1 MGERREFL
9 HGDYAGDSHDR
20 EGRVW
25 GHRQWPDEVKARI
38 VSESLRPGVTVNEVA
53 DRYGLKPNHLSS
65 WRTMARQ
72 GKLVLPAPENAMEFA
87 ALVVDTPVGEPPIK
101 EVARPE
107 IIVGPVMIRLEEGA
121 SVTRIVAV
129 ARALASA

>member
-1 MGERREFL
+1 M
-9 HGDYAGDSHDR
+9 
-20 EGRVW
+20 W

>member
-1 MGERREFL
+1 METTLEVLTIGK
-9 HGDYAGDSHDR
+9 AGR
-20 EGRVW
+20 G

-38 VSESLRPGVTVNEVA
+38 VSESLRPGMTVNEVT

-72 GKLVLPAPENAMEFA
+72 GKLVLPAPEDAMEFA
-87 ALVVDTPVGEPPIK
+87 AMVVDTPVSEPPIK
-101 EVARPE
+101 EVTRPE
-107 IIVGPVMIRLEEGA
+107 IIIGPVMIRLEEGA
-121 SVTRIVAV
+121 SAARIVAV

>member
-1 MGERREFL
+1 METTLEILTTGK
-9 HGDYAGDSHDR
+9 AGR
-20 EGRVW
+20 G

-65 WRTMARQ
+65 WRTLARQ
-72 GKLVLPAPENAMEFA
+72 GKLVLPVPEDAMEFA
-87 ALVVDTPVGEPPIK
+87 AMVVDTPVAEPPIK
-101 EVARPE
+101 EVTRPE
-107 IIVGPVMIRLEEGA
+107 IIVGPVLIRLEEGA
-121 SVTRIVAV
+121 SAARIVAV